1 MFLII
6 CCTIIFIFYII
17 IYFKIQNKKIKK
29 QEEIKLKEL
38 EEKLN
43 QEKIYEELLRKQKK
57 EQHEKYIIKCKKDFT
72 DCSNKIN
79 KVDVKVTNSLYKKR
93 SLTSMPELKF
103 STIRKN
109 SSYKDIVNFVVIDVE
124 TTGLR
129 YQYDDIIEISA
140 IKFID
145 REPVEFMSSLINP
158 NESIPSDATT
168 INNIT
173 DEMVK
178 NSPKISNII
187 DSFSSFISGFNLVR
201 L

>member
-43 QEKIYEELLRKQKK
+43 QEKIYEESLRKQKK
-57 EQHEKYIIKCKKDFT
+57 EQHEKYIIKCQKDFT

-79 KVDVKVTNSLYKKR
+79 RVDVKVTNSLYKKR

-129 YQYDDIIEISA
+129 YKYDDIIEISA

-145 REPVEFMSSLINP
+145 REPVEFMSSLVNP
-158 NESIPSDATT
+158 NRLIPSDATA

-173 DEMVK
+173 NEMVK
-178 NSPKISNII
+178 NSPQISNII